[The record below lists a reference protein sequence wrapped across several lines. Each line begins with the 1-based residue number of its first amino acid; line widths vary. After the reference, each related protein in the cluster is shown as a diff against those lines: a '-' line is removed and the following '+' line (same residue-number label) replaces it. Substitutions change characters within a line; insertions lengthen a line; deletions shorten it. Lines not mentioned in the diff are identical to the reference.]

1 MTESDAMSG
10 AEASAEAPGY
20 ATHEVLN
27 QPGALAGYNAFSSD
41 TALRA
46 AIDVF
51 GADWARGLLERTG
64 APIGSERLQDL
75 ARQANRHLPELKT
88 HDRFGNRVGEV
99 RKDDREPEPEADVG
113 GKSDIRSTGD
123 ETLDDENGRQHR
135 NQLDH
140 EHDRIAD
147 ERPRIEFAE

>member
-1 MTESDAMSG
+1 MSA

-64 APIGSERLQDL
+64 ALIGSERLQDL

-88 HDRFGNRVGEV
+88 HDRFGNRIDQVELDPSWHWLLRG
-99 RKDDREPEPEADVG
+99 A
-113 GKSDIRSTGD
+113 IRSW
-123 ETLDDENGRQHR
+123 
-135 NQLDH
+135 
-140 EHDRIAD
+140 
-147 ERPRIEFAE
+147 